1 MTIGSDL
8 RNGDSNIWTLLD
20 CYEELCNEIHTFIFV
35 PVHIQLFASVSSTLV
50 FEVHFTS
57 LQISYVTRILVRVSD
72 TIRIGYADTHFPKKH
87 TASIINNYI

>member
-35 PVHIQLFASVSSTLV
+35 PVHIQLFTSVSLTLV
-50 FEVHFTS
+50 SEVHF
-57 LQISYVTRILVRVSD
+57 
-72 TIRIGYADTHFPKKH
+72 AF
-87 TASIINNYI
+87 